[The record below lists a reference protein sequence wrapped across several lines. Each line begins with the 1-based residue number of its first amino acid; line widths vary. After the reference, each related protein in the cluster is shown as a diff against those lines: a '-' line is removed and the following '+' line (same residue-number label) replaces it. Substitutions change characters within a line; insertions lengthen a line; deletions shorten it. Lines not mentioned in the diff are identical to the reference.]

1 MAAHRQLDY
10 DKGLTT
16 TVDEGPPR
24 TMERLGI
31 SVLVVEC
38 ARLRNM
44 ESALQGIQLV
54 LDVYQNHIFNLDN
67 AAWEEFSF
75 ALHPA
80 VLVELRPYL

>member
-38 ARLRNM
+38 ARLSNM
-44 ESALQGIQLV
+44 EFAPRIQLV

-80 VLVELRPYL
+80 VLAELRPYL

>member
-44 ESALQGIQLV
+44 ERDQRIQLV

-67 AAWEEFSF
+67 AAWEEFQF

-80 VLVELRPYL
+80 VLLELRPYL